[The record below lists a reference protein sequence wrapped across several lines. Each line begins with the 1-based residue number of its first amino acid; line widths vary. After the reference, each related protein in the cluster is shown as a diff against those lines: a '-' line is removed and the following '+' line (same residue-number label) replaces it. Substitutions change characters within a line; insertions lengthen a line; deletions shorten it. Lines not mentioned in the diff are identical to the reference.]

1 MDALS
6 PISLRP
12 IGLQIAASSIMGR
25 RTRRK
30 LGWRLRTTYITGEI
44 RGDTL
49 LISRLSRFSGGGT
62 RLCRWEDDDEVEEY
76 SSRRRK
82 EVGGRGRFG
91 WKRVEDDGGGDGEW
105 EISYPRV
112 RNCDALPPCD
122 ICRDFHSREKRQY
135 GQSREV
141 YYYLSQKFI
150 DSANDRP
157 PLSPIAFSLRHQL
170 CDASSDDASTCLAW
184 RDRLKKKKWD
194 ASSIF
199 TIAPFSHFQ
208 FDETM
213 PSVNIC
219 MLNRNWILK
228 NFKNHD
234 LFVTNS
240 YLHNHCLYLAI
251 DRFSLT
257 MKFEA

>member
-76 SSRRRK
+76 SSSRRRK
-82 EVGGRGRFG
+82 EVGGRSRFG

-135 GQSREV
+135 GQSRSVLLSVAKV
-141 YYYLSQKFI
+141 YRLRKRS
-150 DSANDRP
+150 SASVAD
-157 PLSPIAFSLRHQL
+157 
-170 CDASSDDASTCLAW
+170 CLFFAT
-184 RDRLKKKKWD
+184 
-194 ASSIF
+194 SIMRC
-199 TIAPFSHFQ
+199 Q
-208 FDETM
+208 FRWCVYVPGMEG
-213 PSVNIC
+213 SI
-219 MLNRNWILK
+219 
-228 NFKNHD
+228 
-234 LFVTNS
+234 
-240 YLHNHCLYLAI
+240 
-251 DRFSLT
+251 
-257 MKFEA
+257 

>member
-62 RLCRWEDDDEVEEY
+62 RLCRWEDDDEEEEY
-76 SSRRRK
+76 SGRRK
-82 EVGGRGRFG
+82 EVGGRSRFG

-105 EISYPRV
+105 EILYPRV
-112 RNCDALPPCD
+112 RNCDALPRA
-122 ICRDFHSREKRQY
+122 ISAGISIRVRNVNTAN
-135 GQSREV
+135 REV

-184 RDRLKKKKWD
+184 KDRFKKKNGMQV
-194 ASSIF
+194 
-199 TIAPFSHFQ
+199 PFLQLLHFH
-208 FDETM
+208 
-213 PSVNIC
+213 I
-219 MLNRNWILK
+219 
-228 NFKNHD
+228 
-234 LFVTNS
+234 
-240 YLHNHCLYLAI
+240 
-251 DRFSLT
+251 FSLT
-257 MKFEA
+257 KQCQVLIYVY